1 MNKMKKTKI
10 FIEAALVIVVTL
22 ALIMPVSSVVT
33 NNEENNQPSDEK
45 KLIENPPIQSIKIN
59 NQNNLLNTG
68 NTRISFDSEGDFL
81 KPGITRDGEGN
92 IVVSYTEYL
101 GFSDVRLAWS
111 YSQDN
116 GETWEAVY
124 WQEPATDY
132 YHDIAWEDNPLYT
145 GLLGVYYAWEDQ
157 YESFYLIP
165 DIADLDSWS
174 FFYWTEPEPEID
186 YMTISDY
193 GFLEGQYHDMD
204 GPVYHVIK
212 YLDYPPYNIHQCP
225 NQFIIGFDENGESTG
240 GESSFDGQAGPHGES
255 EFLTAPAYDPD
266 MSNEYMKSHHT
277 WHYYNEETEKYQIVW
292 KMCIA
297 IDGDT
302 DSTDLEFTPYA
313 KYLGEGEHPAIAHNG
328 DNVAVVFM
336 SEGNVICAYSSD
348 DGETWETTT
357 IGSGTYPDIC
367 FAENKFKCAYANM
380 GNLYI
385 VTSADGGA
393 TWDNP
398 TQINDV
404 DGSVVEEENAID
416 VHPAGVVWID
426 DREGLNTIYFASGGA
441 APLLEITEIS
451 GGLGVSALIT
461 NSGTADATNV
471 DWSITL
477 DGTVFLGKEKTGTIP
492 SIAVGDS
499 VQIKSGFPLGF
510 GSINIAINAQSAEGA
525 SVTETASGKLILF
538 FVTGL

>member
-1 MNKMKKTKI
+1 MNKAKKAKI
-10 FIEAALVIVVTL
+10 FIEAALVIAVTL
-22 ALIMPVSSVVT
+22 ALITPVSAFIT
-33 NNEENNQPSDEK
+33 NSENNQPFNDA
-45 KLIENPPIQSIKIN
+45 KLIENPPLQTIKIN

-101 GFSDVRLAWS
+101 SFSDVRLAWS

-116 GETWEAVY
+116 GQTWESIY
-124 WQEPATDY
+124 WTEPVIDFY
-132 YHDIAWEDNPLYT
+132 NDIAWEDNPLYT
-145 GLLGVYYAWEDQ
+145 GLLGVYYQLEDQ

-165 DIADLDSWS
+165 DITDLESWL
-174 FFYWTEPEPEID
+174 FYYWTEPEPDIQ
-186 YMTISDY
+186 YMCISDY

-212 YLDYPPYNIHQCP
+212 YLDYSPYNIPQCP
-225 NQFIIGFDENGESTG
+225 NQFIIGFDENGEVAG
-240 GESSFDGQAGPHGES
+240 GESTFDGQAGPHGTS

-266 MSNEYMKSHHT
+266 MSNEHMKSHHT
-277 WHYYNEETEKYQIVW
+277 WQYYNEETEKFQIVW

-302 DSTDLEFTPYA
+302 DSTDIEFTPYA
-313 KYLGEGEHPAIAHNG
+313 EYLGEGEHPAIAHNG

-336 SEGNVICAYSSD
+336 NEGNVICAYSSN
-348 DGETWETTT
+348 DGETWDTTT

-367 FAENKFKCAYANM
+367 FAENKFKCAYVNG

-393 TWDNP
+393 TWDDP

-416 VHPAGVVWID
+416 IHAAGVVWID
-426 DREGLNTIYFASGGA
+426 DREGSNNIYFASGGA
-441 APLLEITEIS
+441 SPILEITEIS

-477 DGTVFLGKEKTGTIP
+477 DGTVFLGAETTDTIS
-492 SIAVGDS
+492 SIAVGES
-499 VQIKSGFPLGF
+499 VPIKSGFPLGF
-510 GSINIAINAQSAEGA
+510 GPIDITITAQSAEGP
-525 SVTETASGKLILF
+525 SDTETASGKLLLF
-538 FVTGL
+538 FITGL